1 MTVAEARTAV
11 RLLNDAYQ
19 ALVHEIHRTYPPAP
33 QRPAAAALVRQ
44 LQQVMGDKGWPSSH
58 FLAVD
63 AVLRNQEHRARDAF
77 ERQAVQSLKFNDTPV
92 EQLQDGHLR
101 VALPVPMEGD
111 CTACHWTE
119 EGAAGKGAITWNI
132 PVR

>member
-1 MTVAEARTAV
+1 MTVSEARTAA

-19 ALVHEIHRTYPPAP
+19 TLVHEIHRTYPPAP

-44 LQQVMGDKGWPSSH
+44 LQDVMREKGWPSSH
-58 FLAVD
+58 FLAVN
-63 AVLRNQEHRARDAF
+63 AILRNQDHRPRDAF
-77 ERQAVQSLKFNDTPV
+77 ERQAVQSLKFSDAPV
-92 EQLQDGHLR
+92 EQLQDQHLR
-101 VALPVPMEGD
+101 VALPVPMDGD

-119 EGAAGKGAITWNI
+119 EGAAGKGAIVWDI